1 MTDDGISKRPR
12 RKIISR
18 SLVAASILMLAIGSI
33 ILSKQVLTKH
43 VVPEY
48 SDDQRPIKSFIF
60 IKRTSQ
66 LEFIA
71 CAPILEEGVKKC
83 ALLQEDKDFQDEIT
97 DFFNQV
103 FSYSIRG
110 SSALV
115 GHDPARDMSYIL
127 SAYHV
132 CDDFEPRTM
141 IMRTQANDHMLI
153 YRYTPLLKV
162 TDFYGNTYDAEMVRG
177 DINNDLCLLGSSEM
191 MGHIE
196 PIRIAQSEPTEGDRI
211 FNIASPH
218 SLSQPGAILSYEG
231 YHGGKLPAGRL
242 IKDGHYLNAI
252 PTAPGSSG
260 SPVLNEDGEIISV
273 VSYGFTQRQRSNVP
287 GVFTI
292 GMWPN
297 ASGGP
302 SLIAIHRLLK
312 TRKIQ

>member
-1 MTDDGISKRPR
+1 MTDDGILIKPKR
-12 RKIISR
+12 KLFSR
-18 SLVAASILMLAIGSI
+18 ALVAISILMLAVGSI
-33 ILSKQVLTKH
+33 LLSKQVLTKH
-43 VVPEY
+43 IVPEY
-48 SDDQRPIKSFIF
+48 SDDQRPIKSFVF
-60 IKRTSQ
+60 IQRTSQ

-71 CAPILEEGVKKC
+71 CAPILEEGVKNC
-83 ALLQEDKDFQDEIT
+83 ALLQEDEEFRDEIT
-97 DFFNQV
+97 AFFNQM

-141 IMRTQANDHMLI
+141 IIRTRSNDHMLV

-162 TDFYGNTYDAEMVRG
+162 TDFYGNTYDAKMVRG
-177 DINNDLCLLGSSEM
+177 DINNDLCLLGSTEM
-191 MGHIE
+191 LDHIE
-196 PIRIAQSEPTEGDRI
+196 PIRVAKAEPIEGDRI

-218 SLSQPGAILSYEG
+218 SLSQPGAVLSYEG
-231 YHGGKLPAGRL
+231 YHAGKLPAGRL
-242 IKDGHYLNAI
+242 IKDSHYLNAI

-260 SPVLNEDGEIISV
+260 SPILNEHGEVISV
-273 VSYGFTQRQRSNVP
+273 VSYGFTQRHRSNVP

-302 SLIAIHRLLK
+302 SLEAIHRLLK
-312 TRKIQ
+312 TRKVQ